1 MMTRRKEK
9 NGGNSKQRFKRDRVT
24 DLFMFVILCLGAV
37 IILFPILWMVCTAL
51 KSPQEV
57 AQYPPTLIPQV
68 PMFENFAIAWTK
80 APFTKYTINTLVI
93 VVFTII
99 GNVLVTSFVAYGFA
113 KIEFKGR
120 KPLFKIVLAT
130 MMIPGF
136 VTLVPTYVI
145 FSKIGWVGTYLPLI
159 IPAFTGNAFHI
170 FMMRQFYRTIPN
182 ELMEAAKVDGAG
194 HFYIWGKLMMPLI
207 KPILATI
214 ALVSFKGAW
223 SDFQGPLLYIND
235 QKLYTLQLGLQ
246 VFKGQ
251 GYTEWNY
258 LMAVSF
264 LSMIPIL
271 LLFFCFQNYFI
282 EGMNVGGAVK

>member
-1 MMTRRKEK
+1 MIKKRRIS
-9 NGGNSKQRFKRDRVT
+9 NII
-24 DLFMFVILCLGAV
+24 LFIVLCLGAV
-37 IILFPILWMVCTAL
+37 LILFPIAWMLSTAL
-51 KSPQEV
+51 KSAPEV
-57 AQYPPTLIPQV
+57 AMYPPKLLPEK

-80 APFTKYTINTLVI
+80 APFTRYTFNTLII
-93 VVFTII
+93 VFFTII
-99 GNVLVTSFVAYGFA
+99 GGVFSNSFIAYGFA
-113 KIEFKGR
+113 KIDFKG
-120 KPLFKIVLAT
+120 KAFLFNIVLAT

-145 FSKIGWVGTYLPLI
+145 FSKLHWVDTYLPLI
-159 IPAFTGNAFHI
+159 VPAFFGNAFHI

-182 ELMEAAKVDGAG
+182 ELSEAARVDGAG
-194 HFYIWGKLMMPLI
+194 HFYIWGKLMMPLV
-207 KPILATI
+207 KPVMATV
-214 ALVSFKGAW
+214 ALINFKRAW
-223 SDFQGPLLYIND
+223 SDFQGPLLYLSD
-235 QKLYTLQLGLQ
+235 RTKYTLQLGLQ
-246 VFKGQ
+246 VFKGE

>member
-1 MMTRRKEK
+1 MIKSRKGK
-9 NGGNSKQRFKRDRVT
+9 ITS
-24 DLFMFVILCLGAV
+24 VILFIILAIGAV
-37 IILFPILWMVCTAL
+37 IILFPIAWMLSTAL
-51 KSPQEV
+51 KSAPEV
-57 AQYPPTLIPQV
+57 AQYPPKLLPDKLL
-68 PMFENFAIAWTK
+68 FENFAIAWGK
-80 APFTKYTINTLVI
+80 APFTRYTINTLII

-99 GNVLVTSFVAYGFA
+99 GNVFVNSFVAYGFA
-113 KIEFKGR
+113 KIDFAGK
-120 KPLFKIVLAT
+120 KLLFRIVLAT

-145 FSKIGWVGTYLPLI
+145 FSKLQWVDTYLPLI
-159 IPAFTGNAFHI
+159 VPAFCGNAFHI

-182 ELMEAAKVDGAG
+182 ELLEAARVDGAG
-194 HFYIWGKLMMPLI
+194 HFYIWGKLMMPLV
-207 KPILATI
+207 KPVMATV
-214 ALVSFKGAW
+214 ALISFKGAW
-223 SDFQGPLLYIND
+223 SDFQGPLLYLSS
-235 QKLYTLQLGLQ
+235 KSKYTLQLGLQ

-258 LMAVSF
+258 LMAISF

>member
-1 MMTRRKEK
+1 MTTKTK
-9 NGGNSKQRFKRDRVT
+9 KQKISSIII
-24 DLFMFVILCLGAV
+24 FMILVLGAF
-37 IILFPILWMVCTAL
+37 IILFPIAWMLSTAL
-51 KSPQEV
+51 KSAPEV
-57 AQYPPTLIPQV
+57 AQYPPKLLPSK
-68 PMFENFAIAWTK
+68 PMWENFGIAWQK
-80 APFTKYTINTLVI
+80 APFTRYTINTLII
-93 VVFTII
+93 VAFNIV
-99 GNVLVTSFVAYGFA
+99 GGVLSNSLVAYGFA

-120 KPLFKIVLAT
+120 KILFRLVLAT

-136 VTLVPTYVI
+136 VTLVPQYVI
-145 FSKIGWVGTYLPLI
+145 FSKLGWVDTYLPLI
-159 IPAFTGNAFHI
+159 VPVFCGNAFHI

-182 ELMEAAKVDGAG
+182 ELIEAAKVDGAG
-194 HFYIWGKLMMPLI
+194 HFYIWGKLIMPLVR
-207 KPILATI
+207 PVLATV
-214 ALVSFKGAW
+214 ALINFKTAW
-223 SDFQGPLLYIND
+223 GDFQGPLLYLSD
-235 QKLYTLQLGLQ
+235 RTKYTLQLGLQ